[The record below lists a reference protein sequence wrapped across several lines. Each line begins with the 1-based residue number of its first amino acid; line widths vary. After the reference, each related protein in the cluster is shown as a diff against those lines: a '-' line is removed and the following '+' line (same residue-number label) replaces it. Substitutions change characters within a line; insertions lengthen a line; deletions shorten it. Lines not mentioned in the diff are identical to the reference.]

1 MHFYALRVRCPNC
14 GNQFLIGG
22 STLGDL
28 TLWRRLTVECSRC
41 SSATSAARGEP
52 IDLQD
57 GRMKPYEAREAK
69 TALPV

>member
-41 SSATSAARGEP
+41 STATSAARGEP
-52 IDLQD
+52 IDLPH
-57 GRMKPYEAREAK
+57 GRRKPYEPREAK